1 MGKIL
6 KKIKDK
12 TFYDPETSHNFL
24 IFEMVGPIE
33 RHWNSQPL
41 SCSQMV
47 QASPV
52 LLKKRESGLYK
63 KQEP

>member
-33 RHWNSQPL
+33 HHWDSQTL
-41 SCSQMV
+41 SYSQIFRR
-47 QASPV
+47 V
-52 LLKKRESGLYK
+52 LFCQKT
-63 KQEP
+63 